1 MKKHILIAS
10 IGGVLGFLVGYY
22 MLISDQNE
30 SITVT
35 NLLLFVLLG
44 ISAGYVNHILAIL
57 LDKYV
62 PWKKY
67 DGTRLSLGILTHFL
81 GSFLLVFLCLYVYYQ
96 VLDGKEFYTSYKLSL
111 LKLGILLFLISIVFQ
126 VVYFVLYSFYS
137 YSILQI
143 ETVRLERNQIEHQ
156 LNALKSQIS
165 PHFLFNGLNTASS
178 LIHKDEQK
186 ASSFIRKLAQMYDH
200 VLKSYS
206 KKLTTVSSELE
217 LVTSYN
223 YLISNR
229 FGNKYSCDIII
240 DSEVLETKIP
250 PLALQMLV
258 ENAVKHNVLSEEN
271 PLKVEITNDKEFIY
285 VRNNV
290 TKSPN
295 KVASTKI
302 GLKNINTRYLLL
314 KGRGIITTNGQN
326 FLVKLPIIR

>member
-10 IGGVLGFLVGYY
+10 IGGILGFLVGYY

-35 NLLLFVLLG
+35 NLFRFTLLG
-44 ISAGYVNHILAIL
+44 VSAGYVNHVCAIL
-57 LDKYV
+57 LDKYL

-67 DGTRLSLGILTHFL
+67 DGTRLLLGILAHFL
-81 GSFLLVFLCLYVYYQ
+81 GSFLLVFLCLYVYFYIN
-96 VLDGKEFYTSYKLSL
+96 GEIEFLSTFKLPL

-126 VVYFVLYSFYS
+126 VIYFVLYSFYS

-143 ETVRLERNQIEHQ
+143 ETLRLERKQIEQQ

-186 ASSFIRKLAQMYDH
+186 ASSFIRKFAQMYDH

-206 KKLTTVSSELE
+206 KKLTTVTSELE
-217 LVTSYN
+217 LVISCN

-229 FGNKYSCDIII
+229 FGKKYTCDINI

-290 TKSPN
+290 TKLPN
-295 KVASTKI
+295 KVNSTKI

-314 KGRGIITTNGQN
+314 KGRGIIITNGQH